1 MSHFSVFR
9 AKALQS
15 PAQPRPAPH
24 RAPAVHET
32 CLLMLNTEPRWYA
45 EPVFQR
51 STEPGNLFTHFI
63 RMPPY
68 AHPLSMGDISLTP
81 FGCLLMLNTELWRY
95 AEPASLCSLLS

>member
-45 EPVFQR
+45 K
-51 STEPGNLFTHFI
+51 
-63 RMPPY
+63 
-68 AHPLSMGDISLTP
+68 
-81 FGCLLMLNTELWRY
+81 
-95 AEPASLCSLLS
+95 PASLCSTLSPGGTWNLPPYAHY